1 MGTYIA
7 VLRTEAVRDVQF
19 CLNAE
24 HDPTDD
30 DSWQDMP
37 DAEVYLKP
45 FQGEYKDVLKRAAEY
60 AGTVP
65 ENIRLIQLAII

>member
-24 HDPTDD
+24 RDPMDD

-37 DAEVYLKP
+37 DAEVYLNP
-45 FQGEYKDVLKRAAEY
+45 FQGEYEDVLKRAADY